1 MIKNKVTGMLGLAK
15 KAGKLTF
22 GTESVRSAIIK
33 KQAKL
38 VIIAE
43 DAADRTK
50 RNFTMLCEKEN
61 IPIRITK
68 KVEEMSQAIGQVNKA
83 VISINDKNFSEGLI
97 KIIDGGDTIG

>member
-22 GTESVRSAIIK
+22 GTESVKKAIIK

-50 RNFTMLCEKEN
+50 RNFTTLCEKEH
-61 IPIRITK
+61 IPIRIIEK
-68 KVEEMSQAIGQVNKA
+68 IEEMSQAIGQENKA

-97 KIIDGGDTIG
+97 QIIDGGDTIG

>member
-1 MIKNKVTGMLGLAK
+1 MINNKITGLLGLAT

-22 GTESVRSAIIK
+22 GTESVKSTIIK

-38 VIIAE
+38 VIVAN

-50 RNFTMLCEKEN
+50 KNFTLLCEEN
-61 IPIRITK
+61 KIPIRITQDI
-68 KVEEMSQAIGQVNKA
+68 ETISQSIGQVNKA
-83 VISINDKNFSEGLI
+83 VISIKDKNFSEGLI